1 VAAVDVTVASRTGR
15 SRPASEDRWV
25 AVTGAAGLLLAV
37 ADGMGGTIAG
47 GPAADAALAGLVEAL
62 AVTTQAVVPAG
73 SRTVEA
79 PGETT
84 PSAAAVEPRTV
95 EALAET
101 TPSAAA
107 VPAGSGTVEALAV
120 TTPSAAAVPAGSGTV
135 EALAVT
141 TPSAAAVPTEPRTV
155 EAGAAGW
162 LAESGV
168 AEPDGRTTPM
178 AIVAPEPG
186 PDLAAAVAAAHER
199 VRRLATDGMP
209 VPLRPG
215 TTLTAALVTGRR
227 LRLAHLGDSSCWL
240 LRKGRLR
247 RLTEEHTHAAQLVAA
262 GAVQPGS
269 VAQRRLDGM
278 LTRFAGMPGSACPQ
292 LVTVRLRAGD
302 RLLVAT
308 DGVTR
313 ALTVPALATL
323 LGRPGITATDLVD
336 AASDAG
342 GRDDATALLAAVPG
356 GVPGD
361 MDTTRPDLNT
371 RYVAEGAR

>member
-1 VAAVDVTVASRTGR
+1 MDVTVASRTGR

-62 AVTTQAVVPAG
+62 AVTTPVAPAVTTPAVTTPAVAPAVTTPAATTSAATTAAGAPAVVPA
-73 SRTVEA
+73 EA
-79 PGETT
+79 PTVQSG
-84 PSAAAVEPRTV
+84 PARGWLVE
-95 EALAET
+95 
-101 TPSAAA
+101 S
-107 VPAGSGTVEALAV
+107 
-120 TTPSAAAVPAGSGTV
+120 
-135 EALAVT
+135 
-141 TPSAAAVPTEPRTV
+141 
-155 EAGAAGW
+155 GAAQ
-162 LAESGV
+162 S
-168 AEPDGRTTPM
+168 DGRTTPM
-178 AIVAPEPG
+178 AIVAPDPG

-199 VRRLATDGMP
+199 VRGLATDGMP

-313 ALTVPALATL
+313 VLTVPALATL
-323 LGRPGITATDLVD
+323 LGRPGVTATDLVD

-342 GRDDATALLAAVPG
+342 GRDDATALLAALPG

-361 MDTTRPDLNT
+361 VDTTRPDLNT

>member
-1 VAAVDVTVASRTGR
+1 
-15 SRPASEDRWV
+15 
-25 AVTGAAGLLLAV
+25 
-37 ADGMGGTIAG
+37 
-47 GPAADAALAGLVEAL
+47 
-62 AVTTQAVVPAG
+62 
-73 SRTVEA
+73 
-79 PGETT
+79 
-84 PSAAAVEPRTV
+84 
-95 EALAET
+95 
-101 TPSAAA
+101 
-107 VPAGSGTVEALAV
+107 
-120 TTPSAAAVPAGSGTV
+120 
-135 EALAVT
+135 
-141 TPSAAAVPTEPRTV
+141 
-155 EAGAAGW
+155 
-162 LAESGV
+162 
-168 AEPDGRTTPM
+168 M
-178 AIVAPEPG
+178 AIVAPDPG

-199 VRRLATDGMP
+199 VRGLATDGMP

-227 LRLAHLGDSSCWL
+227 LLLAHLGDSSCWL

-323 LGRPGITATDLVD
+323 LGRPGVTATDLVD

-342 GRDDATALLAAVPG
+342 GRDDATALLAALPG

-361 MDTTRPDLNT
+361 VDTTRPDLNT

>member
-1 VAAVDVTVASRTGR
+1 VDVTVASRTGR

-25 AVTGAAGLLLAV
+25 AVAGPAGLLLAV
-37 ADGMGGTIAG
+37 ADGMGGTVAG
-47 GPAADAALAGLVEAL
+47 GPAADAALAGLVEML
-62 AVTTQAVVPAG
+62 AGTPAAG
-73 SRTVEA
+73 PTASTVATPAATGATAAGPAA
-79 PGETT
+79 PTDSTVAT
-84 PSAAAVEPRTV
+84 PAATGAAAAGP
-95 EALAET
+95 
-101 TPSAAA
+101 AA
-107 VPAGSGTVEALAV
+107 
-120 TTPSAAAVPAGSGTV
+120 
-135 EALAVT
+135 
-141 TPSAAAVPTEPRTV
+141 PTEPRTV
-155 EAGAAGW
+155 VADDPADDTGW
-162 LAESGV
+162 LAESGA
-168 AEPDGRTTPM
+168 AEPAGPTTPI
-178 AIVAPEPG
+178 AIVAPDPG

-199 VRRLATDGMP
+199 VRGLATDGMP

-227 LRLAHLGDSSCWL
+227 LQLAHLGDSSCWL

-292 LVTVRLRAGD
+292 LATVRLRAGD

-323 LGRPGITATDLVD
+323 LGRPGITAADLVD

-342 GRDDATALLAAVPG
+342 GRDDATALLAGVPG

>member
-1 VAAVDVTVASRTGR
+1 MDVTVASRTGR

-62 AVTTQAVVPAG
+62 AVTTPAGLSVTTPAVAPPATTPAATTPAATTPAVAPAVATPAGAPPATTPGGTTPAATTPAVAPAVATPAGAPAATTPAGAPAVVPA
-73 SRTVEA
+73 EA
-79 PGETT
+79 PTVRSG
-84 PSAAAVEPRTV
+84 PARGWLVE
-95 EALAET
+95 
-101 TPSAAA
+101 S
-107 VPAGSGTVEALAV
+107 
-120 TTPSAAAVPAGSGTV
+120 
-135 EALAVT
+135 
-141 TPSAAAVPTEPRTV
+141 
-155 EAGAAGW
+155 GAAQ
-162 LAESGV
+162 
-168 AEPDGRTTPM
+168 PDGRTTPM
-178 AIVAPEPG
+178 AIVAADPG

-199 VRRLATDGMP
+199 VRGLATDGMP

-227 LRLAHLGDSSCWL
+227 LLLAHLGDSSCWL

-323 LGRPGITATDLVD
+323 LGRPGVTATDLVD

-342 GRDDATALLAAVPG
+342 GRDDATALLAALPG

-361 MDTTRPDLNT
+361 VDTTRPDLNT

>member
-1 VAAVDVTVASRTGR
+1 VAGVDVTVSSRTGR

-25 AVTGAAGLLLAV
+25 AVTGASGLLLAV
-37 ADGMGGTIAG
+37 ADGMGGTVAG
-47 GPAADAALAGLVEAL
+47 GAAADAALAGLVESL
-62 AVTTQAVVPAG
+62 AT
-73 SRTVEA
+73 
-79 PGETT
+79 TT
-84 PSAAAVEPRTV
+84 PAIPPPRRPATD
-95 EALAET
+95 EA
-101 TPSAAA
+101 
-107 VPAGSGTVEALAV
+107 
-120 TTPSAAAVPAGSGTV
+120 
-135 EALAVT
+135 
-141 TPSAAAVPTEPRTV
+141 
-155 EAGAAGW
+155 
-162 LAESGV
+162 
-168 AEPDGRTTPM
+168 DGRTTPM
-178 AIVAPEPG
+178 AIVLPDRG
-186 PDLAAAVAAAHER
+186 PDLAAAIAAAHER

-240 LRKGRLR
+240 LRRGRLR

-302 RLLVAT
+302 RLLVAS

-313 ALTVPALATL
+313 TLPVPAVATL
-323 LGRPGITATDLVD
+323 LARPGTTATDLVD
-336 AASDAG
+336 AAADAG
-342 GRDDATALLAAVPG
+342 GRDDATALVAAVPG

>member
-1 VAAVDVTVASRTGR
+1 MDVTVASRTGR

-25 AVTGAAGLLLAV
+25 AVTGASGLLLAV

-47 GPAADAALAGLVEAL
+47 AAAADAALAGLVEAL
-62 AVTTQAVVPAG
+62 AVTAPAAAPAAAPSAAPSAALPAD
-73 SRTVEA
+73 SRTVETA
-79 PGETT
+79 DDP
-84 PSAAAVEPRTV
+84 
-95 EALAET
+95 AE
-101 TPSAAA
+101 
-107 VPAGSGTVEALAV
+107 G
-120 TTPSAAAVPAGSGTV
+120 
-135 EALAVT
+135 
-141 TPSAAAVPTEPRTV
+141 
-155 EAGAAGW
+155 AGW
-162 LAESGV
+162 LTESGA

-178 AIVAPEPG
+178 ATVVPEWG
-186 PDLAAAVAAAHER
+186 PDLAAAVAAAHTR

-240 LRKGRLR
+240 LRRGRLR

-262 GAVQPGS
+262 GAVEPGS

-292 LVTVRLRAGD
+292 LLTVRLRAGD
-302 RLLVAT
+302 RILVAT

-323 LGRPGITATDLVD
+323 LGRPGITAADLVG
-336 AASDAG
+336 AASGAG

>member
-1 VAAVDVTVASRTGR
+1 VAGVDVTVSSRTGR

-25 AVTGAAGLLLAV
+25 AVTGASGLLLAV
-37 ADGMGGTIAG
+37 ADGMGGTVAG
-47 GPAADAALAGLVEAL
+47 GAAADAALAGLVESL
-62 AVTTQAVVPAG
+62 ATTGPAIPPPG
-73 SRTVEA
+73 QPATDEA
-79 PGETT
+79 
-84 PSAAAVEPRTV
+84 
-95 EALAET
+95 
-101 TPSAAA
+101 
-107 VPAGSGTVEALAV
+107 
-120 TTPSAAAVPAGSGTV
+120 
-135 EALAVT
+135 
-141 TPSAAAVPTEPRTV
+141 
-155 EAGAAGW
+155 
-162 LAESGV
+162 
-168 AEPDGRTTPM
+168 DGRTTPM
-178 AIVAPEPG
+178 AIVLPDRG
-186 PDLAAAVAAAHER
+186 PDLAAAIAAAHER

-240 LRKGRLR
+240 LRRGRLR

-292 LVTVRLRAGD
+292 LVTVRLRPGD
-302 RLLVAT
+302 RLLVAS

-313 ALTVPALATL
+313 ALPVPAVATL
-323 LGRPGITATDLVD
+323 LGRSGTTATDLVD
-336 AASDAG
+336 AAADAG
-342 GRDDATALLAAVPG
+342 GRDDATALVAAVPG

>member
-1 VAAVDVTVASRTGR
+1 MDVTVASRTGR

-62 AVTTQAVVPAG
+62 AVTTPAG
-73 SRTVEA
+73 SPEVTSRPVA
-79 PGETT
+79 P
-84 PSAAAVEPRTV
+84 
-95 EALAET
+95 
-101 TPSAAA
+101 
-107 VPAGSGTVEALAV
+107 AV
-120 TTPSAAAVPAGSGTV
+120 TTPAVAP
-135 EALAVT
+135 AVT
-141 TPSAAAVPTEPRTV
+141 TPAVAPAVTTPAGATAVVPV
-155 EAGAAGW
+155 EAPTVRSGPARGR
-162 LAESGV
+162 LAESG
-168 AEPDGRTTPM
+168 AAQPDSRTTPM
-178 AIVAPEPG
+178 AIVAPDPG

-199 VRRLATDGMP
+199 VRGLATDGMP

-323 LGRPGITATDLVD
+323 LGRPGVTATDLVD

-342 GRDDATALLAAVPG
+342 GRDDATALLAALPG

-361 MDTTRPDLNT
+361 VDTTRPDLNT

>member
-1 VAAVDVTVASRTGR
+1 MDVTVASRTGR

-25 AVTGAAGLLLAV
+25 AVTGPSGLLLAV
-37 ADGMGGTIAG
+37 ADGMGGTVAG

-62 AVTTQAVVPAG
+62 AVPTAVPTTSTVTAAAAATPA
-73 SRTVEA
+73 A
-79 PGETT
+79 AAAA
-84 PSAAAVEPRTV
+84 SAAATNAIPGGTAAASAASAAATAAVPAAVPAEPRTV
-95 EALAET
+95 
-101 TPSAAA
+101 AAGDP
-107 VPAGSGTVEALAV
+107 VDD
-120 TTPSAAAVPAGSGTV
+120 
-135 EALAVT
+135 
-141 TPSAAAVPTEPRTV
+141 
-155 EAGAAGW
+155 AGW
-162 LAESGV
+162 LAESG
-168 AEPDGRTTPM
+168 AEPTGRTTPI
-178 AIVAPEPG
+178 AIVAPDPW

-227 LRLAHLGDSSCWL
+227 LQLAHLGDSSCWL

-292 LVTVRLRAGD
+292 LATVRLRAGD

-342 GRDDATALLAAVPG
+342 GRDDATALLAGVPG
-356 GVPGD
+356 GVLGD

>member
-1 VAAVDVTVASRTGR
+1 MDVTVASRTGR

-62 AVTTQAVVPAG
+62 AVTTPVAPAVTTPAVTTPAVAPAVVPA
-73 SRTVEA
+73 EA
-79 PGETT
+79 PTVQSG
-84 PSAAAVEPRTV
+84 PARGWLVE
-95 EALAET
+95 
-101 TPSAAA
+101 S
-107 VPAGSGTVEALAV
+107 
-120 TTPSAAAVPAGSGTV
+120 
-135 EALAVT
+135 
-141 TPSAAAVPTEPRTV
+141 
-155 EAGAAGW
+155 GAAQ
-162 LAESGV
+162 S
-168 AEPDGRTTPM
+168 DGRTTPM
-178 AIVAPEPG
+178 AIVAPDPG

-199 VRRLATDGMP
+199 VRGLATDGMP

-323 LGRPGITATDLVD
+323 LGRPGVTATDLVD

-342 GRDDATALLAAVPG
+342 GRDDATALLAALPG

-361 MDTTRPDLNT
+361 VDTTRPDLNT

>member
-25 AVTGAAGLLLAV
+25 AVTGPSGLLLAV

-62 AVTTQAVVPAG
+62 AVTPADGPAGSTVTTPIATAATPAATAAAGAAAAAVVPA
-73 SRTVEA
+73 
-79 PGETT
+79 
-84 PSAAAVEPRTV
+84 
-95 EALAET
+95 
-101 TPSAAA
+101 A
-107 VPAGSGTVEALAV
+107 VPAEARTV
-120 TTPSAAAVPAGSGTV
+120 AAGDPAGD
-135 EALAVT
+135 
-141 TPSAAAVPTEPRTV
+141 
-155 EAGAAGW
+155 AGW
-162 LAESGV
+162 LAESGA
-168 AEPDGRTTPM
+168 AEPTGRTTPI
-178 AIVAPEPG
+178 AIVADPG

-199 VRRLATDGMP
+199 VRRLATDEMP

-292 LVTVRLRAGD
+292 LATVRLRAGD

-313 ALTVPALATL
+313 ALTVPVLATL
-323 LGRPGITATDLVD
+323 LGRPGITAADLVD
-336 AASDAG
+336 AAADAG
-342 GRDDATALLAAVPG
+342 GRDDATALLAGVPG

>member
-1 VAAVDVTVASRTGR
+1 VQQGALAGPATVRTGA
-15 SRPASEDRWV
+15 SVGPATV
-25 AVTGAAGLLLAV
+25 QAGGAAG
-37 ADGMGGTIAG
+37 
-47 GPAADAALAGLVEAL
+47 DASWL
-62 AVTTQAVVPAG
+62 
-73 SRTVEA
+73 
-79 PGETT
+79 
-84 PSAAAVEPRTV
+84 
-95 EALAET
+95 
-101 TPSAAA
+101 
-107 VPAGSGTVEALAV
+107 AGSGA
-120 TTPSAAAVPAGSGTV
+120 
-135 EALAVT
+135 
-141 TPSAAAVPTEPRTV
+141 
-155 EAGAAGW
+155 
-162 LAESGV
+162 
-168 AEPDGRTTPM
+168 AEPDGRTVPM
-178 AIVAPEPG
+178 ALVLPRPG
-186 PDLAAAVAAAHER
+186 PDLAAAVAVAHER

-240 LRKGRLR
+240 LRRGRLR

-292 LVTVRLRAGD
+292 LATVRLRAGD

-313 ALTVPALATL
+313 ALTVPVLATL

-336 AASDAG
+336 AASEAG

-356 GVPGD
+356 GIPGD

>member
-1 VAAVDVTVASRTGR
+1 VAGVDVTVASRTGR
-15 SRPASEDRWV
+15 SRQTSEDRWV
-25 AVTGAAGLLLAV
+25 AVNGASGLLLAV
-37 ADGMGGTIAG
+37 ADGMGGTVAG
-47 GPAADAALAGLVEAL
+47 GAAADAALAGLVEAL
-62 AVTTQAVVPAG
+62 ATTTPAVVPPD
-73 SRTVEA
+73 
-79 PGETT
+79 PGPTRET
-84 PSAAAVEPRTV
+84 PDPV
-95 EALAET
+95 
-101 TPSAAA
+101 
-107 VPAGSGTVEALAV
+107 GG
-120 TTPSAAAVPAGSGTV
+120 G
-135 EALAVT
+135 
-141 TPSAAAVPTEPRTV
+141 
-155 EAGAAGW
+155 GW
-162 LAESGV
+162 LAESGR
-168 AEPDGRTTPM
+168 AEPDARTTPM
-178 AIVAPEPG
+178 AIVAPG
-186 PDLAAAVAAAHER
+186 RGSDLAAAVAAAHGR

-240 LRKGRLR
+240 LRRGRLR

-292 LVTVRLRAGD
+292 LLTVRLRAGD

-313 ALTVPALATL
+313 ALSVPVLATL
-323 LGRPGITATDLVD
+323 LGRPGTTATDLVD

-356 GVPGD
+356 GVPD
-361 MDTTRPDLNT
+361 DVDTTRPDLNT

>member
-62 AVTTQAVVPAG
+62 AVTTPVAPAVTTPAVTTPAVAPAVTTPAATTSAATTAAGAPAVVPA
-73 SRTVEA
+73 EA
-79 PGETT
+79 PTVQSG
-84 PSAAAVEPRTV
+84 PARGWLVE
-95 EALAET
+95 
-101 TPSAAA
+101 S
-107 VPAGSGTVEALAV
+107 
-120 TTPSAAAVPAGSGTV
+120 
-135 EALAVT
+135 
-141 TPSAAAVPTEPRTV
+141 
-155 EAGAAGW
+155 GAAQ
-162 LAESGV
+162 S
-168 AEPDGRTTPM
+168 DGRTTPM
-178 AIVAPEPG
+178 AIVAPDPG
-186 PDLAAAVAAAHER
+186 PDLAGAVAAAHER
-199 VRRLATDGMP
+199 VRGLATDGMP

-323 LGRPGITATDLVD
+323 LGRPGVTATDLVD

-342 GRDDATALLAAVPG
+342 GRDDATALLAALPG

-361 MDTTRPDLNT
+361 VDTTRPDLNT

>member
-1 VAAVDVTVASRTGR
+1 VAGVDVTVASRTGR

-25 AVTGAAGLLLAV
+25 AVAGPSGLLLAV
-37 ADGMGGTIAG
+37 ADGMGGTVAG

-62 AVTTQAVVPAG
+62 AVTPAVTPVAAPTPSTVATPAPTVARATG
-73 SRTVEA
+73 PAAPAEQRTVVA
-79 PGETT
+79 GD
-84 PSAAAVEPRTV
+84 
-95 EALAET
+95 
-101 TPSAAA
+101 
-107 VPAGSGTVEALAV
+107 PADD
-120 TTPSAAAVPAGSGTV
+120 
-135 EALAVT
+135 
-141 TPSAAAVPTEPRTV
+141 
-155 EAGAAGW
+155 AGW
-162 LAESGV
+162 LAESGA
-168 AEPDGRTTPM
+168 AEPTGRTTPI
-178 AIVAPEPG
+178 AVVAPDPG
-186 PDLAAAVAAAHER
+186 PDLAAAVATAHER

-215 TTLTAALVTGRR
+215 TTLTAALITGRR

-323 LGRPGITATDLVD
+323 LGRPGITAADLVD

-342 GRDDATALLAAVPG
+342 GRDDATAVLAGVPG